1 MRYCRVPKPALF
13 LERRIQVNWKAMSFF
28 ALKSPLTPG
37 ERVERRRLIFTD
49 TLALVSLF
57 AVTALLAVL
66 TNFLYQ
72 SYASHQTELAQRWL
86 ARGEEALRNGK
97 PQAAIDALRSALAYA
112 PSQRSIEIELAEAL
126 ASAGRIQEATV
137 YFNALLEGQ
146 QGDGLINLQ
155 LARLAARQGNESQ
168 AIEDYQRAIYGN
180 WEGDGY
186 VRRRTVR
193 FELINY
199 LIGRHLMDQARSELL
214 VASGNAPGDDITVQL
229 DIARRMEQAQDPSDA
244 FHLYTQILHHHPS
257 LLEALEGAGRTAF
270 QLGRYLEAKRYL
282 GRAIASPAVDQE
294 PAPVLQQSRNQ
305 LHDATR
311 LLQFYPSS
319 RLSPSDRSARILTAR
334 KLAMAR
340 LAECTRDNAQA
351 SAKDS
356 TPASAPAAV
365 SQQSSNPLKS
375 LASRFTGKTTKP
387 ATNQAPSPPPIDP
400 LQTLAARWQQPP
412 SVKLADLEKD
422 PELAQT
428 QIQLIYDTEI
438 ITQQVCG
445 APAGDDAL
453 LLRIAQAPNN
463 VEEE

>member
-1 MRYCRVPKPALF
+1 
-13 LERRIQVNWKAMSFF
+13 MSFL
-28 ALKSPLTPG
+28 ALKSPLTAN
-37 ERVERRRLIFTD
+37 ERLVRRRLIFTD
-49 TLALVSLF
+49 TLALVTLF
-57 AVTALLAVL
+57 AVTVVLAVL

-72 SYASHQTELAQRWL
+72 SYASHQKELAQRWL
-86 ARGEEALRNGK
+86 ARGEQALRVDK
-97 PQAAIDALRSALAYA
+97 PQAAIDALRSALAFA

-137 YFNALLEGQ
+137 YFNALLESQ
-146 QGDGLINLQ
+146 QGNGLINLQ

-193 FELINY
+193 FELIDY
-199 LIGRHLMDQARSELL
+199 LISRGLMDQARSELL
-214 VASGNAPGDDITVQL
+214 VASGNAPEDDISVQL

-244 FHLYTQILHHHPS
+244 LHLYTTILHHHPS

-282 GRAIASPAVDQE
+282 GRALESPAVDQE
-294 PAPVLQQSRNQ
+294 PQPVLQQSRGQ

-311 LLQFYPSS
+311 LLQLYPSS
-319 RLSPSDRSARILTAR
+319 RLSIKERSTRILTGR

-340 LAECTRDNAQA
+340 LAECTQDKAQTP
-351 SAKDS
+351 AKDS
-356 TPASAPAAV
+356 TATSAPAPE
-365 SQQSSNPLKS
+365 SRQTSNPLQS
-375 LASRFTGKTTKP
+375 LASRFTSKTTKAP
-387 ATNQAPSPPPIDP
+387 TNQAPSPPPVDP
-400 LQTLAARWQQPP
+400 LQALAARWQQPP
-412 SVKLADLEKD
+412 AVKLTDLEND
-422 PELAQT
+422 PELAQA

-445 APAGDDAL
+445 APSGDDAL
-453 LLRIAQAPNN
+453 LLRVAQAPNH
-463 VEEE
+463 VEDE